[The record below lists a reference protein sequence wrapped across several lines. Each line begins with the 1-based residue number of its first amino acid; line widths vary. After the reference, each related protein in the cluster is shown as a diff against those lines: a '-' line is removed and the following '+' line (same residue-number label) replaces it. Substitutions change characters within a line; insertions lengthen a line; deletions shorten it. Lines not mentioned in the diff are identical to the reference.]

1 MVLFDEYK
9 NRICPEFTT
18 PKQEDS
24 ITKQEDR
31 FAENGAGKKKESQWI
46 YTHCNSTFA
55 IVSTLASSYC
65 DNGSSH
71 SGNTHTVISPLT
83 AFQNRLRRPR
93 RLQYW
98 FDSFTV
104 STTSVILSIHTG
116 HFDNGRRWYDRD
128 DYSIDSIRLP
138 FQWHLWYCLCIQDIL
153 TMAGQCYD
161 ECLLVFFLCEALV
174 V

>member
-1 MVLFDEYK
+1 VIFASAPNHSTPPKTALTGSFSKYLLFSTAHPYINSPLAQYRKCSTKPTQQHQQQSTMVLFDEYK

-83 AFQNRLRRPR
+83 AFQDRLRRPR
-93 RLQYW
+93 RLQY
-98 FDSFTV
+98 
-104 STTSVILSIHTG
+104 
-116 HFDNGRRWYDRD
+116 
-128 DYSIDSIRLP
+128 
-138 FQWHLWYCLCIQDIL
+138 
-153 TMAGQCYD
+153 
-161 ECLLVFFLCEALV
+161 
-174 V
+174 